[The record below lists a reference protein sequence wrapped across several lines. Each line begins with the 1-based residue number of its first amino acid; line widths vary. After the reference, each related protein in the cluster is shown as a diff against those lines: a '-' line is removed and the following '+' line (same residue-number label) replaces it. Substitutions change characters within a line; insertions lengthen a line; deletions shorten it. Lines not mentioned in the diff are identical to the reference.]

1 MKKKK
6 KASPSVAKR
15 RTQFKKENRER
26 KEYFRQYYS
35 GERYEQ
41 QKEAT
46 KRDTLLKFE
55 AGYLKK
61 DAKEY
66 FRHKRNV
73 LMGRKIII
81 FVDGQKLVG
90 WQYALKNLIR
100 HLSQSTIKHY
110 LKIGYIPQPPYRAKA
125 LNGYRKYYSMYQI
138 RIINLCWQKKSK
150 KGLKERVEQLHER
163 WKKDPLLGGQ
173 SDDGNED

>member
-1 MKKKK
+1 MKQKY
-6 KASPSVAKR
+6 SHPIAKMR
-15 RTQFKKENRER
+15 SKFKKENRER

-35 GERYEQ
+35 GERYER

-46 KRDTLLKFE
+46 KRDCVMKFE
-55 AGYLKK
+55 SGYLKK
-61 DAKEY
+61 DAKESY
-66 FRHKRNV
+66 RQKRKV

-100 HLSQSTIKHY
+100 HLSESTIKHY
-110 LKIGYIPQPPYRAKA
+110 LRIGYIPQPPYRAKA

-138 RIINLCWQKKSK
+138 TLINLCWQKKNK
-150 KGLKERVEQLHER
+150 KGLKQRVEQLHEK
-163 WKKDPLLGGQ
+163 WKQDPLLGGY
-173 SDDGNED
+173 SDDGIED